1 MKCWCTV
8 AERAILI
15 EHNLVRKS
23 GEGEE
28 EEEVIKLVV
37 GDNGEASCAWLF
49 CSYHFRCRNVPIKL
63 LHRQNHGVIPAN
75 T

>member
-23 GEGEE
+23 GE
-28 EEEVIKLVV
+28 EEEVIRLVV
-37 GDNGEASCAWLF
+37 GEMEQRAVLGYFVLTIFGVGIFRSNSCIDKIM
-49 CSYHFRCRNVPIKL
+49 V
-63 LHRQNHGVIPAN
+63 
-75 T
+75 